1 MVSRLK
7 SASPLRLFILLTVG
21 LLVFARTAWCQGS
34 PPGPLRPNPD
44 ARPETVPAEEHKQ
57 SIRVRVNEVTAPVAV
72 RDHAGEMVFD
82 LTENDFH
89 IYDNGVE
96 QKIEHFDL
104 GGDPLSILLVVETS
118 SHIEALL
125 GAVRRA
131 GIVFSETVMGQT
143 AEAGI
148 VGFDDSVDLLE
159 GFTTDVDRVRE
170 TIERLRMGTSGRRLY
185 DAMSRGVQLLEERP
199 PVRRRI
205 LVVVG
210 EAQDRGS
217 ESKLGEVLRQA
228 QLANVTIYSMGL
240 STTAAELRAPAN
252 QAQPPQ
258 IGPPGTYPVPTPNG
272 KPQTPQLEQEVQ
284 GNMDLLALA
293 EWLVETGR
301 NALGPNSL
309 AVASKATGGLHL
321 NTLKDR
327 SIERAMDE
335 IGGELHAEYTLGYRP
350 TDPESYGYHEIKVQ
364 VIRPGVSVRTRP
376 GYYLAPPPS

>member
-1 MVSRLK
+1 MMPRPK
-7 SASPLRLFILLTVG
+7 GARPLLLLVPLTVG
-21 LLVFARTAWCQGS
+21 FFVFARTAWCQGS
-34 PPGPLRPNPD
+34 PPGPLRPDRD
-44 ARPETVPAEEHKQ
+44 AGPETVPAEEHKQ

-170 TIERLRMGTSGRRLY
+170 T
-185 DAMSRGVQLLEERP
+185 
-199 PVRRRI
+199 
-205 LVVVG
+205 
-210 EAQDRGS
+210 
-217 ESKLGEVLRQA
+217 
-228 QLANVTIYSMGL
+228 
-240 STTAAELRAPAN
+240 
-252 QAQPPQ
+252 
-258 IGPPGTYPVPTPNG
+258 
-272 KPQTPQLEQEVQ
+272 
-284 GNMDLLALA
+284 
-293 EWLVETGR
+293 
-301 NALGPNSL
+301 
-309 AVASKATGGLHL
+309 
-321 NTLKDR
+321 
-327 SIERAMDE
+327 
-335 IGGELHAEYTLGYRP
+335 
-350 TDPESYGYHEIKVQ
+350 
-364 VIRPGVSVRTRP
+364 
-376 GYYLAPPPS
+376 